1 MFFCMFF
8 NGFLNVWN
16 IFAPQNY
23 VVVEQLGA
31 ETTSL
36 VSGRLIFC
44 FQLLKDAE
52 LFRC

>member
-1 MFFCMFF
+1 MF
-8 NGFLNVWN
+8 G
-16 IFAPQNY
+16 IFSHFSLAIFEPQNY
-23 VVVEQLGA
+23 VIVEQWGA